1 MLASS
6 VPVIG
11 KAVSGKVTSVN
22 SVEASALQSTVEGA
36 ASVATGSAVVG
47 GEKTK
52 RRKA

>member
-11 KAVSGKVTSVN
+11 KAVSGKITTVN
-22 SVEASALQSTVEGA
+22 SVEAAALQETVEAA
-36 ASVATGSAVVG
+36 ASVVTGSAVAT
-47 GEKTK
+47 EKTK

>member
-11 KAVSGKVTSVN
+11 KAVSAKVTTVN
-22 SVEASALQSTVEGA
+22 SVEAVALQETVEAA
-36 ASVATGSAVVG
+36 ASVATGSAVAS
-47 GEKTK
+47 EKTT